1 MPSRI
6 ESMPPPPTPIVSV
19 DPEAKRIFDEAQAK
33 LRAKEYDNAAALFGT
48 ASKLRPNWSEPL
60 LERAKIN
67 AKLGRF
73 TETIEDCTQALRL
86 DPSNPVALNFRGFAK
101 LSLYQLKDA
110 ISDFDEAIR
119 LKPDYHDAYENRGN
133 AKWAI
138 QDKLGAKADY
148 DTAHILQNPN
158 ATR

>member
-1 MPSRI
+1 
-6 ESMPPPPTPIVSV
+6 MPPPPTPIVSV

-86 DPSNPVALNFRGFAK
+86 DPSDPVALNFRGFAR

-133 AKWAI
+133 AKWAL
-138 QDKLGAKADY
+138 QDKQGAKADY
-148 DTAHILQNPN
+148 DNAHSLQNPN
-158 ATR
+158 TKR